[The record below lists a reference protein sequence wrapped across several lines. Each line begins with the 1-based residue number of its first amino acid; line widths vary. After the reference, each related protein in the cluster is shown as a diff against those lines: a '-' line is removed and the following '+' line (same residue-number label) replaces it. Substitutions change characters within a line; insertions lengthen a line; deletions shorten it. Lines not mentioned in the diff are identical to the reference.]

1 VRFLLPSLLLAL
13 STCFACPDP
22 ALAGVAEFVTLST
35 RCAQRG
41 AAHDCR
47 SALDQSHQLKNWA
60 EGIKLWRCYTA
71 VLGAESRMIAD
82 SFHPGLQSTLPESHL
97 ELRQL
102 CGL

>member
-1 VRFLLPSLLLAL
+1 MRSLPPPLLLAL
-13 STCFACPDP
+13 ATCLAWP
-22 ALAGVAEFVTLST
+22 APARAGVAEFITFSI

-60 EGIKLWRCYTA
+60 EGLKLWRCYTA
-71 VLGAESRMIAD
+71 VLGAESRMISD
-82 SFHPGLQSTLPESHL
+82 SFHPELQPTLPESHL
-97 ELRQL
+97 ELRQS